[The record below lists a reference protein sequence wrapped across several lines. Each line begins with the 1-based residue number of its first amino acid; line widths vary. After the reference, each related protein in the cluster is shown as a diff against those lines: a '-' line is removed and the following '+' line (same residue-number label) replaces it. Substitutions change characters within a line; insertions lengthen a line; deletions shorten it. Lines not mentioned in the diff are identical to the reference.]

1 MQRSEK
7 RQELGLG
14 MTNAVSAGPGGK
26 AWADAACHQRST
38 DMKHKRHVFLGK
50 PLDDIG
56 RIMDLSEKM
65 KYEIERLQHTRAQYE
80 RWLETA
86 PEGSLYFH
94 NNERGAAWLY
104 RAPDSEKARYLS
116 RTEVELA
123 EKLALKRLYRAR
135 LKDIDQQIAAYSS
148 CLKALEKAH
157 RVEHLLERSE
167 ALRVLTAHYLYYLPQ
182 DLAEWVNADYEK
194 NPANPENLKVPTIA
208 GEYVRS
214 KSERAIYNLLRN
226 ANLPFRYE
234 CKLELEHAR
243 RPNYPD
249 FTILNP
255 NNGKTYYYEHFG
267 MMDDPNYQQDFLSKM
282 RTFLNNGIYPG
293 VNLIMSF
300 ETKDT
305 PIDEVYVNHLLEYY
319 FGNVMEKR

>member
-1 MQRSEK
+1 
-7 RQELGLG
+7 
-14 MTNAVSAGPGGK
+14 
-26 AWADAACHQRST
+26 
-38 DMKHKRHVFLGK
+38 
-50 PLDDIG
+50 
-56 RIMDLSEKM
+56 MDLSEKM
-65 KYEIERLQHTRAQYE
+65 NYEIERLQHTRAQYE
-80 RWLETA
+80 RWLESA

-116 RTEVELA
+116 KTEVKLA
-123 EKLALKRLYRAR
+123 E
-135 LKDIDQQIAAYSS
+135 
-148 CLKALEKAH
+148 
-157 RVEHLLERSE
+157 
-167 ALRVLTAHYLYYLPQ
+167 
-182 DLAEWVNADYEK
+182 
-194 NPANPENLKVPTIA
+194 
-208 GEYVRS
+208 
-214 KSERAIYNLLRN
+214 
-226 ANLPFRYE
+226 
-234 CKLELEHAR
+234 KLELEHAR

>member
-1 MQRSEK
+1 
-7 RQELGLG
+7 
-14 MTNAVSAGPGGK
+14 
-26 AWADAACHQRST
+26 
-38 DMKHKRHVFLGK
+38 
-50 PLDDIG
+50 
-56 RIMDLSEKM
+56 MDLSEKM
-65 KYEIERLQHTRAQYE
+65 KYEIERLRSARAQYE

-94 NNERGAAWLY
+94 NNERGSAWLY
-104 RAPDSEKARYLS
+104 RAPGADKVSYLS
-116 RTEVELA
+116 KSEVNLA

-135 LKDIDQQIAAYSS
+135 LKDIDQQIAAYTS
-148 CLKALEKAH
+148 CLKSLEKAH
-157 RVEHLLERSE
+157 RAEHLLERSE
-167 ALRVLTAHYLYYLPQ
+167 ALRVLTDHYLYYLPQ

-194 NPANPENLKVPTIA
+194 NPANPENLKVPTMA

-267 MMDDPNYQQDFLSKM
+267 MMDDPDYQQDFLSKM

-319 FGNVMEKR
+319 FGSVMEKR